1 MKKVFSL
8 LCISAILISS
18 CKKDNSTTPDEN
30 TDGGG
35 SNNSTVPATFTQK
48 VLIETFTG
56 ASQPQCTDGF
66 VKQDAIVTN
75 NPTKAIP
82 VAIHYGDAME
92 NNQYTLLAS
101 TFSSG
106 LAPQFPSGMI
116 NRTPSL
122 SMVIFNRTQW
132 QSNFDVAKAKTAAC
146 GLAINSSISGT
157 NANITVT
164 AGYNSTLSGTY
175 NLTVYLVENNVSG
188 SGNMYD
194 QRNSYNST
202 TGHPYAGT
210 GDPIVG
216 FQHDN
221 VVRKVLSAGLGDA
234 LTSSNITVGGKE
246 EKTYTTS
253 IAGLN
258 SNELYVVAFISKTG
272 SSATDRT
279 IMNVQKVKLGSNQSW
294 D

>member
-8 LCISAILISS
+8 VCISAVLISS
-18 CKKDNSTTPDEN
+18 CKKDNGTTHEEN
-30 TDGGG
+30 NGGG
-35 SNNSTVPATFTQK
+35 SSNTTVPTSFTQK
-48 VLIETFTG
+48 VLLETFTG

-66 VKQDAIVTN
+66 VKQDAIVAN

-132 QSNFDVAKAKTAAC
+132 QSNFDVAKNKTANC
-146 GLAINSSISGT
+146 GLAINTSISGT

-164 AGYNSTLSGTY
+164 TGYNSTLTGTY
-175 NLTVYLVENNVSG
+175 NLTVYLVENNVTG
-188 SGNMYD
+188 TGNMYD
-194 QRNSYNST
+194 QRNSYNTT

-210 GDPIVG
+210 GDPIIG
-216 FQHDN
+216 FQHKN
-221 VVRKVLSAGLGDA
+221 VVRKILSAGLGDA
-234 LTSSNITVGGKE
+234 LSSSNIVVGGKE
-246 EKTYTTS
+246 EKSYTTS

-272 SSATDRT
+272 AAATDRT
-279 IMNVQKVKLGSNQSW
+279 VMNVQRVKLGSNQTW

>member
-8 LCISAILISS
+8 VCISTVLISS
-18 CKKDNSTTPDEN
+18 CKKDNGTTHEEN
-30 TDGGG
+30 NGGG
-35 SNNSTVPATFTQK
+35 SSNTTVPTSFTQK
-48 VLIETFTG
+48 VLLETFTG

-66 VKQDAIVTN
+66 VKQDAIVAN

-132 QSNFDVAKAKTAAC
+132 QSNFDVAKNKTANC
-146 GLAINSSISGT
+146 GLAINTSISGT

-164 AGYNSTLSGTY
+164 TGYNSTLTGTY
-175 NLTVYLVENNVSG
+175 NLTVYLVENNVTG
-188 SGNMYD
+188 TGNMYD
-194 QRNSYNST
+194 QRNSYNTT

-210 GDPIVG
+210 GDPIIG
-216 FQHDN
+216 FQHKN
-221 VVRKVLSAGLGDA
+221 VVRKILSAGLGDA
-234 LTSSNITVGGKE
+234 LSSSNIVVGGKE
-246 EKTYTTS
+246 EKSYTTS

-272 SSATDRT
+272 AAATDRT
-279 IMNVQKVKLGSNQSW
+279 VMNVQRVKLGSNQTW

>member
-8 LCISAILISS
+8 VCISAVLISS
-18 CKKDNSTTPDEN
+18 CKKDNGTTPEEN
-30 TDGGG
+30 NGGG
-35 SNNSTVPATFTQK
+35 SSNTTVPTSFTQK
-48 VLIETFTG
+48 VLLETFTG

-66 VKQDAIVTN
+66 VKQDAIVAN

-132 QSNFDVAKAKTAAC
+132 QSNFDVAKNKTANC
-146 GLAINSSISGT
+146 GLAINTSISGT

-164 AGYNSTLSGTY
+164 TGYNSTLTGTY
-175 NLTVYLVENNVSG
+175 NLTVYLVENNVTG
-188 SGNMYD
+188 TGNMYD
-194 QRNSYNST
+194 QRNSYNTT

-210 GDPIVG
+210 GDPIIG
-216 FQHDN
+216 FQHKN
-221 VVRKVLSAGLGDA
+221 VVRKILSAGLGDA
-234 LTSSNITVGGKE
+234 LSSSNIVVGGKE
-246 EKTYTTS
+246 EKSYTTS

-272 SSATDRT
+272 AAATDRT
-279 IMNVQKVKLGSNQSW
+279 VMNVQRVKLGSNQTW